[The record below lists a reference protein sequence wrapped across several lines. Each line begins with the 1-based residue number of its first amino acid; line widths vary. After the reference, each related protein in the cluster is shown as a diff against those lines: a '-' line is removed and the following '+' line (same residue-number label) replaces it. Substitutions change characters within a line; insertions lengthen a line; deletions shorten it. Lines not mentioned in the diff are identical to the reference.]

1 LARAA
6 RVWTK
11 SSTPRRTST
20 TSVKADP
27 KFDARHLDM
36 NDGAELAELSAQ
48 IDELRV
54 DTKTVNNVKKANKAN
69 KRDAD
74 GNGEEFAK
82 KAKLQSCCEG
92 LVFKKHNSSESLIES
107 NHTQSS
113 SLIES
118 DHTKKSST
126 VSYCVSN
133 RFFRN

>member
-1 LARAA
+1 M
-6 RVWTK
+6 
-11 SSTPRRTST
+11 
-20 TSVKADP
+20 D
-27 KFDARHLDM
+27 
-36 NDGAELAELSAQ
+36 DGAELAELTKQ
-48 IDELRV
+48 IDEPRV
-54 DTKTVNNVKKANKAN
+54 DTRSLKDWKTVNNIKKKAKVVNNYKAN

-92 LVFKKHNSSESLIES
+92 LVLQKHNSSESLIES
-107 NHTQSS
+107 NHTQKS

-118 DHTKKSST
+118 DYTKKSST